1 MALLRRPAL
10 TTIASVFLHLSMNS
24 APCRVFSFSRLGQRR
39 RGRRVEYVLSS
50 PGFCDSQDCRASAP
64 ACISRFR
71 PHQAFGQQSSRRMIS
86 QSTFDEG
93 TSDDSQK
100 WERMYSA
107 SASQTTQPSYETS
120 EQVYNDYGTA
130 GSSSSDVR
138 VITFDLDNTLWK
150 TGATITDAVSVI
162 NCVSLDDLIQE
173 YICRTNWTH
182 NRNHSERLPR
192 GTPRIELRRNN
203 SFGEVHGRDV

>member
-10 TTIASVFLHLSMNS
+10 TTIASVLHLMNS
-24 APCRVFSFSRLGQRR
+24 APCRAFSFSRLGQRR
-39 RGRRVEYVLSS
+39 RGRRVEYVLIS
-50 PGFCDSQDCRASAP
+50 PGFCDSQDSP

-71 PHQAFGQQSSRRMIS
+71 SHQAFGQQSSRRMIS

-173 YICRTNWTH
+173 YICRTNCTH